1 MKSRINFFLII
12 AVILMLIQI
21 SLGISVREFIDNQI
35 DIFGFEK
42 KDFWLNKPELNF
54 YIHRTFSLL
63 VFLSNFYLLLMAK
76 KSKID
81 LKFIKMINLLILIE
95 IIIGASM
102 YYFSFPILTQ
112 PIHLLISIF
121 ILSLQFYWLLKLRKP
136 Y

>member
-1 MKSRINFFLII
+1 MKSRINFFLIV
-12 AVILMLIQI
+12 AMFLMLIQI

-35 DIFGFEK
+35 DILGFEK
-42 KDFWLNKPELNF
+42 KDFWLKKPELNF
-54 YIHRTFSLL
+54 YVHRTFSLL
-63 VFLSNFYLLLMAK
+63 VFLSNFYLLILAK

-81 LKFIKMINLLILIE
+81 LKYIKMINFLILIE
-95 IIIGASM
+95 IVIGASM

>member
-1 MKSRINFFLII
+1 MKSRINFFLVV
-12 AVILMLIQI
+12 AMILMLIQI

-35 DIFGFEK
+35 DILGFET

-63 VFLSNFYLLLMAK
+63 VFLSNFYLLILAK

-81 LKFIKMINLLILIE
+81 LKFINTINLLILIE

-121 ILSLQFYWLLKLRKP
+121 ILSLQFYWFLKLRKP

>member
-1 MKSRINFFLII
+1 M
-12 AVILMLIQI
+12 ILMLIQI

-121 ILSLQFYWLLKLRKP
+121 ILSLQFYWFLKLRKP

>member
-1 MKSRINFFLII
+1 MKSRINFFLVV
-12 AVILMLIQI
+12 AMILMLIQI

-121 ILSLQFYWLLKLRKP
+121 ILSLQFYWFLKLRKP

>member
-1 MKSRINFFLII
+1 MKSRINFFLVI
-12 AVILMLIQI
+12 AMILMLIQI

-35 DIFGFEK
+35 DILGFEK
-42 KDFWLNKPELNF
+42 KDFWLNNPELNF

-63 VFLSNFYLLLMAK
+63 VFLSNFYLLILAK
-76 KSKID
+76 KSKVD
-81 LKFIKMINLLILIE
+81 LKFIKMINFLILIE
-95 IIIGASM
+95 IIVGASM

-121 ILSLQFYWLLKLRKP
+121 ILSLQFYWFLKLRKP